1 MRTLRA
7 LAVLMTALA
16 VLTALPGWSAAAPG
30 DPDRGFSGNGWVQID
45 ITHTDNQSASDVATD
60 PRNGDVVVLA
70 NTGGGLSV
78 IRFTPDGKLDES
90 FGGGDGIARFRSP
103 EDWLIATTL
112 DVGADGR
119 TLVGGTSGAKDLTGE
134 FVYRRFL
141 VRFDATGI
149 RDPSFGADGVL
160 LSLTS
165 SYGYTDV
172 QQIGS
177 KIVASGR
184 SCEGCPEEGLV
195 WRLLEDGSPDPTFS
209 GDGEARLDRA
219 MPFGLDKVGVDDR
232 GRVTA
237 VGWIGSLW
245 GKSLAHRPLPS
256 RRRPRR
262 EILRQR
268 RGVEEP
274 GDRLELGPRVRP
286 TSRRRWLV
294 DRGVDSNEA
303 LTVVH
308 RRPSCILDARFSSD
322 GVATPSLPTYPKS
335 VQVDAARIL
344 ARGRVVLAGY
354 TEFGSRAFHPMVA
367 RLTVAGR
374 LDRSFGRKGI
384 SVLPLADAWFTSVTA
399 DARGRPIAGGLAY
412 DPEDGLLIRI
422 LWRASAHKFRRLER
436 GITRLCFLQSRM
448 GSRLPIREGWAASSW
463 F

>member
-1 MRTLRA
+1 MR
-7 LAVLMTALA
+7 
-16 VLTALPGWSAAAPG
+16 G
-30 DPDRGFSGNGWVQID
+30 
-45 ITHTDNQSASDVATD
+45 
-60 PRNGDVVVLA
+60 
-70 NTGGGLSV
+70 
-78 IRFTPDGKLDES
+78 

-119 TLVGGTSGAKDLTGE
+119 ILVGGTSGAKDLTGE

-184 SCEGCPEEGLV
+184 SCEGCPEEGIV

-237 VGWIGSLW
+237 VGWSRI
-245 GKSLAHRPLPS
+245 PS
-256 RRRPRR
+256 RASRSLTVRFRHDGELDENFCGNGVAWR
-262 EILRQR
+262 NLGTGWSSLHALDLR
-268 RGVEEP
+268 VA
-274 GDRLELGPRVRP
+274 GDGSSIAVW
-286 TSRRRWLV
+286 T
-294 DRGVDSNEA
+294 SNEA

-422 LWRASAHKFRRLER
+422 TRGALQRISFGGLNEASRVSVSSSPGWDNDCRYGKHGPPPPGSDASCYRSLGLHERHLSRTGLLLKVPRHKWRTTMPA
-436 GITRLCFLQSRM
+436 TV
-448 GSRLPIREGWAASSW
+448 GSRTWSATHSR
-463 F
+463 